1 MRNVWTIAKR
11 EYEHY
16 FISPIAYIVAFL
28 NLFVIGLIFALDL
41 LTASQSMTSG
51 YGAYLPSIN
60 SITGTLAFLFM
71 LATPALTMRLISD
84 EIRGGTMELLL
95 TAPIRDWELV
105 LGKWLGAFLF
115 LLSIIAITFIYPFL
129 LNSMTSPGIDQMQM
143 VAAYLAVILVGAAFL
158 GLGVGISA
166 AFSNQIAA
174 FFATLSLF
182 VLLWWL
188 VGFPARFMQGGAA
201 DVFNYL
207 NLTSHLDSL
216 SGGNII
222 FSDIVYFLSL
232 TALGLFT
239 GVTAVE
245 TRRWR

>member
-16 FISPIAYIVAFL
+16 FVSPIAYIVAFL

-41 LTASQSMTSG
+41 LSASQSLGTG
-51 YGAYLPSIN
+51 YGYVPSIT
-60 SITGTLAFLFM
+60 SLTGALAFLFM

-84 EIRGGTMELLL
+84 EIRAGTMELLL
-95 TAPIRDWELV
+95 TAPLRDWELI
-105 LGKWLGAFLF
+105 LGKWLGGFLF
-115 LLSIIAITFIYPFL
+115 ILTVIAITLIYPLL
-129 LNSMTSPGIDQMQM
+129 LNGLISPGIDQVQM
-143 VAAYLAVILVGAAFL
+143 MAAYLAVILVGAAFL

-174 FFATLSLF
+174 FFATLALF
-182 VLLWWL
+182 VFLWWL
-188 VGFPARFMQGGAA
+188 VGFPARFMQGAAA
-201 DVFNYL
+201 DVFTYL
-207 NLTSHLDSL
+207 SLTSHLDSL

-232 TALGLFT
+232 TALGLFA

>member
-11 EYEHY
+11 EFEHY

-41 LTASQSMTSG
+41 LSASQSLGTG
-51 YGAYLPSIN
+51 YGYVPSIT
-60 SITGTLAFLFM
+60 SLTGALAFLFM

-84 EIRGGTMELLL
+84 EIRAGTMELLL
-95 TAPIRDWELV
+95 TAPLRDWELI
-105 LGKWLGAFLF
+105 LGKWLGGFLF
-115 LLSIIAITFIYPFL
+115 ILTVIAITLIYPLL
-129 LNSMTSPGIDQMQM
+129 LNGLISPGIDQVQM
-143 VAAYLAVILVGAAFL
+143 MAAYLAVILVGAAFL

-174 FFATLSLF
+174 FFATLALF
-182 VLLWWL
+182 VFLWWL
-188 VGFPARFMQGGAA
+188 VGFPARFMQGAAA

-207 NLTSHLDSL
+207 SLTSHLDSL

-232 TALGLFT
+232 TALGLFA